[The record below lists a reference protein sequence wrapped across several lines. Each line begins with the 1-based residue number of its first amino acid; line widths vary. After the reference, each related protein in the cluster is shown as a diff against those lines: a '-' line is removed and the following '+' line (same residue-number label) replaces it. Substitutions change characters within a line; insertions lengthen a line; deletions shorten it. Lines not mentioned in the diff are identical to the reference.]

1 MTVFLRDSL
10 LFFWLFCTAQTFLL
24 SNLLP
29 ESQKHCNY
37 TSPMLMAR
45 AISPSTSAARIM
57 PSATLLSP
65 PVCCFL
71 LRDAVLRLCFV
82 PVLRLRAEV
91 FCRPAVLLALRVC
104 WVSRGLL
111 RAAAFPCCAFCG
123 LLWRALRGLPS
134 LHRLR

>member
-1 MTVFLRDSL
+1 MLIINLFHISRKRCNDRFSVGLSTAFLVTLHNPNDIAFQFTTRI
-10 LFFWLFCTAQTFLL
+10 A
-24 SNLLP
+24 
-29 ESQKHCNY
+29 KHCNY

-71 LRDAVLRLCFV
+71 LREAVLRLCFV

-91 FCRPAVLLALRVC
+91 FCCPAVLLRPE
-104 WVSRGLL
+104 S
-111 RAAAFPCCAFCG
+111 AARRCPTG
-123 LLWRALRGLPS
+123 KRWPRR
-134 LHRLR
+134 

>member
-1 MTVFLRDSL
+1 
-10 LFFWLFCTAQTFLL
+10 
-24 SNLLP
+24 
-29 ESQKHCNY
+29 
-37 TSPMLMAR
+37 MLMAR

-71 LRDAVLRLCFV
+71 LREAVPRLCFV

-91 FCRPAVLLALRVC
+91 FCRPAVLLVLRTV
-104 WVSRGLL
+104 WGLRGFV

-123 LLWRALRGLPS
+123 LLWRTLRGLPS
-134 LHRLR
+134 LQRLR